1 MVPVTETRK
10 IWMAGRL
17 SMLVIGF
24 LALSIPAAGAGP
36 QYMEIPAYQAP
47 NLTAVNGSL
56 LNSSHLLPLPPT
68 LRPITLL
75 HLELNE
81 TTPSGVRYMAFGPKV
96 IDISVSPILLVILAG
111 FAVAAVGAWLMLGR
125 RGKMD

>member
-1 MVPVTETRK
+1 MVPVTGTRK

-47 NLTAVNGSL
+47 NLTGVNGSL
-56 LNSSHLLPLPPT
+56 LNSSPLLPLPPT

-96 IDISVSPILLVILAG
+96 IEIAMNPILIVILAIL
-111 FAVAAVGAWLMLGR
+111 AACGAAGWYILGR
-125 RGKMD
+125 RRDGG